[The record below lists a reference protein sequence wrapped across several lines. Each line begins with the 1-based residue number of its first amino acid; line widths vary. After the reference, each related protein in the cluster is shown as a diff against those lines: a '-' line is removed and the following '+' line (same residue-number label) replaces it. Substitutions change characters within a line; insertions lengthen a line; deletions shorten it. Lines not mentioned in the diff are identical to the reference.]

1 MIISSE
7 WVQDDKLLLPS
18 TKSLK
23 IFSLDY
29 ELMYYVNMFLIK
41 ATKDAL
47 KLMHPKIVY
56 KYTALLQASQSI
68 TATLIT

>member
-1 MIISSE
+1 M
-7 WVQDDKLLLPS
+7 
-18 TKSLK
+18 K

-68 TATLIT
+68 TATLVT